1 MKRATFFVL
10 LLMSEHILMSQNLVI
25 NPGFESWESE
35 TQPSGWSVAMNCFR
49 NSSILNSGLYSC
61 QHSGGVTT
69 RSDLGQTFA
78 VTAGKSYTLSYF
90 NKTLAN
96 TGSGSRIW
104 CDWLGSDGKS
114 IDDPVS
120 KGLIQPTKFLKNETW
135 QQFALDITAPV
146 NAAAF
151 HLEVRTYVNSV
162 AYWDD
167 FVFQETI
174 TTDVESNDETRI
186 NIYPNPASNYLII
199 RYLNNCQF
207 IDIQSLTGSVVWS
220 ARLKG
225 ETEVTIP
232 VSQLPDG
239 LYFIRIRCYEKTF
252 TEKFI
257 KRSN

>member
-10 LLMSEHILMSQNLVI
+10 LLLSEHILMSQNLVV

-35 TQPSGWSVAMNCFR
+35 TQPSGWSVAMNCIR
-49 NSSILNSGLYSC
+49 NSSIINSGLYAC

-69 RSDLGQTFA
+69 RSDLGQTFN
-78 VTAGKSYTLSYF
+78 VTPGKSYTFSYY

-104 CDWLGSDGKS
+104 CDWIGSDGKS

-120 KGLIQPTKFLKNETW
+120 KALIQPSKFLKNEAW
-135 QQFALDITAPV
+135 QQFTINITAPV
-146 NAAAF
+146 NAAGF
-151 HLEVRTYVNSV
+151 HLEVRTYVNSI

-174 TTDVESNDETRI
+174 TTEIAYNDENRI
-186 NIYPNPASNYLII
+186 NIYPNPCSNCLNI
-199 RYLNNCQF
+199 RYLHNCQF
-207 IDIQSLTGSVVWS
+207 IDLQNITGISVWS
-220 ARLKG
+220 DQYNG
-225 ETEVTIP
+225 EEEVRIP

-239 LYFIRIRCYEKTF
+239 LYIIRIRCNGRTF
-252 TEKFI
+252 IKKFV